1 MSRRRGRTD
10 TLVTIFWRDIPAQ
23 VTARTGGERDDGR
36 RPTEEKALLDARFQH
51 AIDRAAAVAGKTDA
65 TSYVA
70 EWQRVIE
77 PLTGPPG
84 DAVRARV
91 AELEASFDRDTLER
105 LVRSGGVQEESP

>member
-1 MSRRRGRTD
+1 MSRRRSRTNA
-10 TLVTIFWRDIPAQ
+10 LVTIFWRDIPAQ
-23 VTARTGGERDDGR
+23 VTARVEDERDDAG
-36 RPTEEKALLDARFQH
+36 RPTEEKALLDVRFQH

-70 EWQRVIE
+70 EWQRVTE
-77 PLTGPPG
+77 PLTGPPA

-91 AELEASFDRDTLER
+91 AELEAAFDRDTLER